1 VVEAKFYGDGT
12 WNKAILGELL
22 GSERQKVMF
31 VGYEADGWQ
40 ETACKDIRY
49 PAMKL
54 GGGGGSSGGKA
65 KGSTAAG
72 GTDGEQGTPK
82 KAQEKKVK
90 EGKASKGGRSG
101 KKWEVG
107 PVHPLHLPR
116 ACPRACLR

>member
-1 VVEAKFYGDGT
+1 MVEAKFYGDGT

-40 ETACKDIRY
+40 QTACRDIRY

-54 GGGGGSSGGKA
+54 GGGSISSGKA
-65 KGSTAAG
+65 ESSAAAG
-72 GTDGEQGTPK
+72 GTDGESSGTPK

-90 EGKASKGGRSG
+90 EGRASKGGRSG

-116 ACPRACLR
+116 A